1 MPEYP
6 LLAEA
11 GLLLV
16 YVRLSGPKGSR
27 LVRLALD
34 TGATTTMIPPKA
46 ALAVGVNPGR
56 ATTFRETLTA
66 SGKELIP
73 LVIVPRLQV
82 FESTFRRVTVACHEL
97 PSESPIDGLLGL
109 DLLTRLRATIDLTK
123 RSVGIP
129 SPRSGSTFPPPGKK
143 DRASQTCIA

>member
-6 LLAEA
+6 LLLEA
-11 GLLLV
+11 GLLLI
-16 YVRLSGPKGSR
+16 YARLSGSKGSR

-46 ALAVGVNPGR
+46 ALAIGSNPTR
-56 ATTFRETLTA
+56 ATVLRETLTA

-73 LVIVPRLQV
+73 VIVVPRIQV
-82 FESTFRRVTVACHEL
+82 FEKTLLRVSVACHEL

-109 DLLTRLRATIDLTK
+109 DILTRLKAVLDLS
-123 RSVGIP
+123 RSSITVP
-129 SPRSGSTFPPPGKK
+129 
-143 DRASQTCIA
+143 